1 MLSMTVFLAPLMF
14 IGAFVAKIAGILG
27 FIPSML
33 EGLGSVSLQAQ
44 HYSEAIK
51 SGVSNEPQ
59 EFGLLVYQ
67 LHPSPKESVPVPST
81 QSASTTGIM
90 QAQHI
95 VLAVKSSS
103 S

>member
-33 EGLGSVSLQAQ
+33 AGLGSVSLHAQ
-44 HYSEAIK
+44 HYSEAMK
-51 SGVSNEPQ
+51 SKVSKEPQ

-67 LHPSPKESVPVPST
+67 LHPSP
-81 QSASTTGIM
+81 
-90 QAQHI
+90 
-95 VLAVKSSS
+95 
-103 S
+103 

>member
-14 IGAFVAKIAGILG
+14 IGAFAAKIAGILG

-51 SGVSNEPQ
+51 SGVSKEPQ

-67 LHPSPKESVPVPST
+67 LHPSPKESMPVPST